1 MTIRELSLDEQGN
14 TSNIHDGE
22 STCHNIW
29 DYLTSNPN
37 IVVAGGINWCH
48 LYQVTEEQLVELEV
62 LFKEKSIRWKLGRKT
77 IGIDED
83 AVRRIAHRRWFL
95 DPKLYPGKVE
105 KAKTIFEIQEWK
117 VKGGPSGIAASAYDE
132 LLENLSKVPDMDD
145 IVGYEL
151 SFHY

>member
-1 MTIRELSLDEQGN
+1 MKIRELSLDERRS
-14 TSNIHDGE
+14 TSGITDGG

-105 KAKTIFEIQEWK
+105 KLRPFLKFRSGRLK
-117 VKGGPSGIAASAYDE
+117 VDRVESQLARMM
-132 LLENLSKVPDMDD
+132 N
-145 IVGYEL
+145 
-151 SFHY
+151 F